1 MNTHKHSEWE
11 VLVGAFVEVRHQGLV
26 VRRGIVEEAMPNG
39 SAIWI
44 TAEGTLPRKIYEKTE
59 GFLIYVEPQML
70 EGTFAYRMTTSNLFS
85 SSPIPVVP
93 VSASN

>member
-1 MNTHKHSEWE
+1 MNTHKHSQWE

-26 VRRGIVEEAMPNG
+26 VRRGIVEEAMPDG

-44 TAEGTLPRKIYEKTE
+44 TAEGNLPRRIYEKSE
-59 GFLIYVEPQML
+59 GFLIYVEPQLL
-70 EGTFAYRMTTSNLFS
+70 EGTLTYRMTTSNLFP
-85 SSPIPVVP
+85 SSPIPVAP